1 MLAFNFQC
9 AVVVAEV
16 NHDFG
21 YVFQDVTFFPNETL
35 RTKKCVTVQ
44 TFEDQVYEGVEQYG
58 LHFYRLGKDFTEQNS
73 PARLYIE
80 DNDGKRRG
88 REVERGRGEREG
100 GRERE
105 REREGE
111 RGGEGEREG
120 REVLFVPTQTR
131 HNIMINI

>member
-1 MLAFNFQC
+1 MYNCNCNSSITINDIVLAFNFQC

-35 RTKKCVTVQ
+35 RTKKCITVQ

-73 PARLYIE
+73 PARLYIK

-88 REVERGRGEREG
+88 REVERGRGR
-100 GRERE
+100 GR
-105 REREGE
+105 GE
-111 RGGEGEREG
+111 RYC
-120 REVLFVPTQTR
+120 LYR
-131 HNIMINI
+131 HRQGIIL